1 MSASATLSISDRS
14 AADAGF
20 IRRLPENWLR
30 TDLILAL
37 VVAFVSVLSLQ
48 ALRLTDIYSAS
59 GLDLFLTQAFSLVIS
74 FLLVFY
80 RRFPTTMATVYT
92 VLIVVLAFISLSF
105 NVSSESYSLLFVG
118 FMTIYSVGAWVSN
131 RRRAF
136 WVRFLLVLVQWCGSI
151 AITVIIGYDD
161 VVDLTGEIGDLST
174 GDLTYVLGTTL
185 VISLA
190 FYASAWYFGGRAWN
204 RAKERWKLETA
215 HDELALANAK
225 IADAAVQAERLHIAR
240 ELHDVVA
247 HHVTVMGVHASAARR
262 LVEAQRDPAAV
273 VQQLEHIEVSSAQ
286 AVHELQTMVYT
297 LRDQDGSTEPLPDLS
312 QLPELVRQADSTT
325 QTVTFELTGKPVEVS
340 ASVELTLYR
349 VAQEAL
355 SNARKHAGDDVEVK
369 VALDYGQTAITLSV
383 TDNGTAY
390 DPVLN
395 GTGTG
400 IQGMKERVNA
410 VDGTLEYG
418 PRTPY
423 GWKVIVRVPC
433 PTATE
438 RVS

>member
-1 MSASATLSISDRS
+1 MSLSPAQSVDGTAPS
-14 AADAGF
+14 ETQF
-20 IRRLPENWLR
+20 IRKLPENWLR
-30 TDLILAL
+30 TDTILAV
-37 VVAFVSVLSLQ
+37 VVAFISVLSLQ
-48 ALRLTDIYSAS
+48 ALRLTDIYTVSQ
-59 GLDLFLTQAFSLVIS
+59 LDLALTQAFSLVIS
-74 FLLVFY
+74 FLLVLY
-80 RRFPTTMATVYT
+80 RRFPITIAAIYT
-92 VLIVVLAFISLSF
+92 LLIVVLAFISLSITI
-105 NVSSESYSLLFVG
+105 SSDAYSLLFVG

-131 RRRAF
+131 RRLAF
-136 WVRFLLVLVQWCGSI
+136 WVRIVLVGLQWFG
-151 AITVIIGYDD
+151 TVAVSLMVGFDD
-161 VVDLTGEIGDLST
+161 TVDPTGTMPNLSAS
-174 GDLTYVLGTTL
+174 DLTYVLGTTL
-185 VISLA
+185 VISLGY
-190 FYASAWYFGGRAWN
+190 YASAWYFGGRAWN

-215 HDELALANAK
+215 HDKLAQANAK

-273 VQQLEHIEVSSAQ
+273 VEQLAQIEASSAQ

-297 LRDQDGSTEPLPDLS
+297 LRDQDGSAEPLPDLS

-325 QTVTFELTGKPVEVS
+325 QTVTFAMSGEPVEVS
-340 ASVELTLYR
+340 AAVELTLYR

-355 SNARKHAGDDVEVK
+355 SNARKHAGDDVEVN
-369 VALDYGQTAITLSV
+369 VELDYEDTAITLSV

-400 IQGMKERVNA
+400 IQGMQERVNA
-410 VDGTLEYG
+410 VNGTLEYG

-433 PTATE
+433 VRSTE

>member
-1 MSASATLSISDRS
+1 MSASATLPTAGPS
-14 AADAGF
+14 AVDDGF

-59 GLDLFLTQAFSLVIS
+59 GVDLMLTQAFSLVIS
-74 FLLVFY
+74 FLLVLY
-80 RRFPTTMATVYT
+80 RRFPITMATVYT

-105 NVSSESYSLLFVG
+105 NVSSELYSLLFVG

-131 RRRAF
+131 RRQAF
-136 WVRFLLVLVQWCGSI
+136 WVRFVLVVVQWCGSI
-151 AITVIIGYDD
+151 AITVIVGAED
-161 VVDLTGEIGDLST
+161 VVDPTGEIGELST

-185 VISLA
+185 VISLG
-190 FYASAWYFGGRAWN
+190 FYASAWYFGGRAWG

-215 HDELALANAK
+215 HDQLALANAK
-225 IADAAVQAERLHIAR
+225 IAVAAVQAERLHIAR

-273 VQQLEHIEVSSAQ
+273 VQQLEHIEASSAQ
-286 AVHELQTMVYT
+286 AVRELQTMVYT

-312 QLPELVRQADSTT
+312 QLPQLVRQAESTSL
-325 QTVTFELTGKPVEVS
+325 TVTFELTGEPVAVS

-423 GWKVIVRVPC
+423 GWKVIVRVPVGC
-433 PTATE
+433 STE
-438 RVS
+438 RNA

>member
-1 MSASATLSISDRS
+1 MSSSPAQSVDG
-14 AADAGF
+14 AAPSETQF
-20 IRRLPENWLR
+20 IRKLPENWLR
-30 TDLILAL
+30 TDTILAV
-37 VVAFVSVLSLQ
+37 VVAFISVLSLQ
-48 ALRLTDIYSAS
+48 ALLLTDIYTAS
-59 GLDLFLTQAFSLVIS
+59 RLDFALTQAFSLVIS

-80 RRFPTTMATVYT
+80 RRFPIAIAAIYT
-92 VLIVVLAFISLSF
+92 LLIVALAFISLSL
-105 NVSSESYSLLFVG
+105 NISSESYSLLFVG

-131 RRRAF
+131 RRLAF
-136 WVRFLLVLVQWCGSI
+136 WVRVGFVLAQWCGTI
-151 AITVIIGYDD
+151 AVSVIVGFDET
-161 VVDLTGEIGDLST
+161 VDLTGDIPDLST

-185 VISLA
+185 VISLGY
-190 FYASAWYFGGRAWN
+190 YASAWYFGGRAWN

-215 HDELALANAK
+215 HDKLAQANAK
-225 IADAAVQAERLHIAR
+225 VADAAVQAERLHIAR

-262 LVEAQRDPAAV
+262 LVEAQRDPAV
-273 VQQLEHIEVSSAQ
+273 VVEQLEHIEASSAQ

-297 LRDQDGSTEPLPDLS
+297 LRDQDGSAEPLPDLS

-325 QTVTFELTGKPVEVS
+325 QTVTFEMSGQPVEVS
-340 ASVELTLYR
+340 AAVELTLYR

-369 VALDYGQTAITLSV
+369 VELDYGHTAITLSV

-433 PTATE
+433 TKSTE

>member
-1 MSASATLSISDRS
+1 MSSHRIRTTNEPPKPET
-14 AADAGF
+14 F
-20 IRRLPENWLR
+20 VRRLPENWLR
-30 TDLILAL
+30 TDVILAV

-48 ALRLTDIYSAS
+48 ALRLTDIYTGS
-59 GLDLFLTQAFSLVIS
+59 GLDLVLTQVFSLVIS
-74 FLLVFY
+74 FLLVLY
-80 RRFPTTMATVYT
+80 RRFPITIAAIYT
-92 VLIVVLAFISLSF
+92 LLIVALAFISLSL
-105 NVSSESYSLLFVG
+105 NISSESYSLLFVG

-131 RRRAF
+131 RRVAF
-136 WVRFLLVLVQWCGSI
+136 WVRLFFVLAQWSGSI
-151 AITVIIGYDD
+151 AITVIVGFDEA
-161 VVDLTGEIGDLST
+161 VDPKGAMPDLST
-174 GDLTYVLGTTL
+174 GDMAYVLGTTL
-185 VISLA
+185 VISLGY
-190 FYASAWYFGGRAWN
+190 YASAWYFGGRAWN
-204 RAKERWKLETA
+204 RARERWKLETA
-215 HDELALANAK
+215 HDQLAQANAK

-240 ELHDVVA
+240 ELHDVIA

-262 LVEAQRDPAAV
+262 LVEAQRDPTAV
-273 VQQLEHIEVSSAQ
+273 VDQLEHIEASSAQ

-325 QTVTFELTGKPVEVS
+325 QTVTCEVVGEPIEVS
-340 ASVELTLYR
+340 AAVELTLYR

-355 SNARKHAGDDVEVK
+355 SNARKHAGDDVEVQVK
-369 VALDYGQTAITLSV
+369 LDYTDQDITLSV
-383 TDNGTAY
+383 TDNGKAY

-400 IQGMKERVNA
+400 IQGMKERVHA

-418 PRTPY
+418 PRAPY

-433 PTATE
+433 ARSME

>member
-1 MSASATLSISDRS
+1 MSSSPAQPSDGATPSETQ
-14 AADAGF
+14 F
-20 IRRLPENWLR
+20 IRKLPENWLR
-30 TDLILAL
+30 TDIILAL
-37 VVAFVSVLSLQ
+37 VVAFISVLSLQ
-48 ALRLTDIYSAS
+48 ALRLTDIYTES
-59 GLDLFLTQAFSLVIS
+59 GLDYALTQAFSLLIS
-74 FLLVFY
+74 FLLVLY
-80 RRFPTTMATVYT
+80 RRFPITIAAVYT
-92 VLIVVLAFISLSF
+92 ILIVALAFMSLSLNF
-105 NVSSESYSLLFVG
+105 SSESYSLLFVG

-131 RRRAF
+131 RRLAF
-136 WVRFLLVLVQWCGSI
+136 WVRFVCVLAQWCGSV
-151 AITVIIGYDD
+151 AITAIVGYDEA
-161 VVDLTGEIGDLST
+161 VDPTGELQELST
-174 GDLTYVLGTTL
+174 GDLAYVLGTTL
-185 VISLA
+185 VISLG

-204 RAKERWKLETA
+204 RAKERWNLETA
-215 HDELALANAK
+215 HAKLAQANEK
-225 IADAAVQAERLHIAR
+225 VADAAVQAERLHIAR
-240 ELHDVVA
+240 ELHDVIA

-262 LVEAQRDPAAV
+262 LLEAQRDPTAV
-273 VQQLEHIEVSSAQ
+273 VEQLEHIEASSAQ

-312 QLPELVRQADSTT
+312 QLPELVRQADSTA
-325 QTVTFELTGKPVEVS
+325 QTVTFKVTGEPVDVS
-340 ASVELTLYR
+340 AAVELTLYR

-369 VALDYGQTAITLSV
+369 VELDYGHAAITLSV
-383 TDNGTAY
+383 TDNGKAY

-410 VDGTLEYG
+410 VEGTLEYG

-433 PTATE
+433 TRSME

>member
-1 MSASATLSISDRS
+1 M
-14 AADAGF
+14 
-20 IRRLPENWLR
+20 R
-30 TDLILAL
+30 TDVILAV

-48 ALRLTDIYSAS
+48 ALRLTDIYTGS
-59 GLDLFLTQAFSLVIS
+59 GLDLVLTQVFSLVIS
-74 FLLVFY
+74 FLLVLY
-80 RRFPTTMATVYT
+80 RRFPITIAAIYT
-92 VLIVVLAFISLSF
+92 LLIVALAFISLSL
-105 NVSSESYSLLFVG
+105 NISSESYSLLFVG

-131 RRRAF
+131 RRVAF
-136 WVRFLLVLVQWCGSI
+136 WVRLFFVLAQWSGSI
-151 AITVIIGYDD
+151 AITVIVGFDEA
-161 VVDLTGEIGDLST
+161 VDPKGAMPDLST
-174 GDLTYVLGTTL
+174 GDMAYVLGTTL
-185 VISLA
+185 VISLGY
-190 FYASAWYFGGRAWN
+190 YASAWYFGGRAWN
-204 RAKERWKLETA
+204 RARERWKLETA
-215 HDELALANAK
+215 HDQLAQANAK

-240 ELHDVVA
+240 ELHDVIA

-262 LVEAQRDPAAV
+262 LVEAQRDPTAV
-273 VQQLEHIEVSSAQ
+273 VDQLEHIEASSAQ

-325 QTVTFELTGKPVEVS
+325 QTVTCEVVGEPIEVS
-340 ASVELTLYR
+340 AAVELTLYR

-355 SNARKHAGDDVEVK
+355 SNARKHAGDDVEVQVK
-369 VALDYGQTAITLSV
+369 LDYTDQDITLSV
-383 TDNGTAY
+383 TDNGKAY

-400 IQGMKERVNA
+400 IQGMKERVHA

-418 PRTPY
+418 PRAPY

-433 PTATE
+433 ARSME

>member
-1 MSASATLSISDRS
+1 MSLSPAQSVDGTAPS
-14 AADAGF
+14 ETQF
-20 IRRLPENWLR
+20 IRKLPENWLR
-30 TDLILAL
+30 TDTILAV
-37 VVAFVSVLSLQ
+37 VVAFISVLSLQ
-48 ALRLTDIYSAS
+48 ALRLTDIYTAS
-59 GLDLFLTQAFSLVIS
+59 QLDLALTQAFSLVIS
-74 FLLVFY
+74 FLLVLY
-80 RRFPTTMATVYT
+80 RRFPITIAAIYT
-92 VLIVVLAFISLSF
+92 LLIVVLAFISLSITI
-105 NVSSESYSLLFVG
+105 SSDAYSLLFVG

-131 RRRAF
+131 RRLAF
-136 WVRFLLVLVQWCGSI
+136 WVRIVLVGLQWFG
-151 AITVIIGYDD
+151 TVAVSLIVGFDD
-161 VVDLTGEIGDLST
+161 TADPTGTMPNLSAS
-174 GDLTYVLGTTL
+174 DLTYVLGTTL
-185 VISLA
+185 VISLGY
-190 FYASAWYFGGRAWN
+190 YASAWYFGGRAWN

-215 HDELALANAK
+215 HDKLAQANAK
-225 IADAAVQAERLHIAR
+225 VADAAVQAERLHIAR

-273 VQQLEHIEVSSAQ
+273 VEQLAQIEASSAQ

-297 LRDQDGSTEPLPDLS
+297 LRDQDGSAEPLPDLS

-325 QTVTFELTGKPVEVS
+325 QTVTFAMSGEPVEVS
-340 ASVELTLYR
+340 AAVELTLYR

-355 SNARKHAGDDVEVK
+355 SNARKHAGDDVEVN
-369 VALDYGQTAITLSV
+369 VRLDYEDTAITLSV

-400 IQGMKERVNA
+400 IQGMQERVNA
-410 VDGTLEYG
+410 VNGTLEYG

-423 GWKVIVRVPC
+423 GWKVIVWVPC
-433 PTATE
+433 VRSTE

>member
-1 MSASATLSISDRS
+1 MSASYAQPVDGTTPSESR
-14 AADAGF
+14 F
-20 IRRLPENWLR
+20 VRKLPENWLR
-30 TDLILAL
+30 TDIILAL

-48 ALRLTDIYSAS
+48 ALRLTDIYTES
-59 GLDLFLTQAFSLVIS
+59 GVDLAMTQAFSLLIA

-80 RRFPTTMATVYT
+80 RRFPITMAAVYT
-92 VLIVVLAFISLSF
+92 MLIVALAFISLSLNF
-105 NVSSESYSLLFVG
+105 SSESYSLLFVG

-131 RRRAF
+131 RRLAF
-136 WVRFLLVLVQWCGSI
+136 WVRLACVLAQWCASI
-151 AITVIIGYDD
+151 AITVIVGFDEA
-161 VVDLTGEIGDLST
+161 VDPTGEMPDLSAGDLA
-174 GDLTYVLGTTL
+174 YVLGTTL
-185 VISLA
+185 VISLG

-215 HDELALANAK
+215 HAQLAQANEKVAN
-225 IADAAVQAERLHIAR
+225 AAVQAERMHIAR
-240 ELHDVVA
+240 ELHDVIA

-262 LVEAQRDPAAV
+262 LVEAERDPAAV
-273 VQQLEHIEVSSAQ
+273 VAQLEHIEASSAQ

-312 QLPELVRQADSTT
+312 QLPELVRQADSTS
-325 QTVTFELTGKPVEVS
+325 QTVTCEVVGEPVEVS
-340 ASVELTLYR
+340 AAVELTLYR

-355 SNARKHAGDDVEVK
+355 SNARKHAGDDVEVHVK
-369 VALDYGQTAITLSV
+369 LDYGASDITLSV
-383 TDNGTAY
+383 TDNGKAY

-410 VDGTLEYG
+410 VEGTLEYG

-433 PTATE
+433 ARSTE